1 MERLL
6 RFITDILAR
15 IHDKIMSV
23 NDGREWGLNDKELH
37 FLVIGVLGIGMF
49 FAVQI
54 VFKWLAK
61 YSVTA
66 ISWIYTFTV
75 VLVITFAIEVG
86 QRVTGTGNMESRDI
100 YYGVWGF
107 IVAFTM
113 YLCIKGIIRLIRY
126 LIKGEEDKTPPGI
139 RHFIGDRR
147 GDRK

>member
-1 MERLL
+1 MGELL
-6 RFITDILAR
+6 KWLTDLIAR

-23 NDGREWGLNDKELH
+23 NDGREWGFNDKDLH
-37 FLVIGVLGIGMF
+37 FLVIGVLGIGLF

-61 YSVTA
+61 HSVTA

-86 QRVTGTGNMESRDI
+86 QRVTGTGHMESKDI

-107 IVAFTM
+107 IVAFTI
-113 YLCIKGIIRLIRY
+113 YLSIKGIIRLIRY
-126 LIKGEEDKTPPGI
+126 LVNGEEDKTPPGI

-147 GDRK
+147 GGRR